1 MRAKLIPAQAVR
13 SKRIS
18 KEGAEDAVIMKRIDL
33 SPLIFLSIGI
43 VIGALHA
50 LAN

>member
-1 MRAKLIPAQAVR
+1 MKQQLIPAQAVR

-18 KEGAEDAVIMKRIDL
+18 KEGAEDAVIVKRIDI
-33 SPLIFLSIGI
+33 SPLIFLSIGF
-43 VIGALHA
+43 VLGVLHA